1 MKNLYFKLTD
11 ALSAT
16 KDLPLLLIRLTL
28 AYGFYG
34 PAMMKIK
41 NIEGIVEWFESMEM
55 VAPKLNAYLVT
66 YTEFFGF
73 ILLTIGLGTRFI
85 AVPLMI
91 AMLVAI
97 KTVHWGNGFSAGDNG
112 FEIPLYYLVMLLLLF
127 FTGPG
132 RISLD
137 HWIAKKVRK

>member
-11 ALSAT
+11 KLSSS
-16 KDLPLLLIRLTL
+16 KDLPILLIRLTL
-28 AYGFYG
+28 AYGLYF
-34 PAMMKIK
+34 PAMMKMNDIGA
-41 NIEGIVEWFESMEM
+41 IASWFESMGM
-55 VAPKLNAYLVT
+55 AAPTLNAYLVT

-97 KTVHWGNGFSAGDNG
+97 KSVHWENGFDSGENG

-137 HWIAKKVRK
+137 YWIGKKLRK

>member
-11 ALSAT
+11 ALSAA
-16 KDLPLLLIRLTL
+16 KDLPILLIRLVL

-41 NIEGIVEWFESMEM
+41 NIDGIIDWFQSMGM
-55 VAPKLNAYLVT
+55 AAPKLNAYLVT

-97 KTVHWGNGFSAGDNG
+97 KAVHWDNGFSAGDNG

-137 HWIAKKVRK
+137 YWIAKKLRK

>member
-11 ALSAT
+11 KLSAS
-16 KDLPLLLIRLTL
+16 KDLPILLIRLTL
-28 AYGFYG
+28 AYGFYA
-34 PAMMKIK
+34 PAMAKMNDVGAIAS
-41 NIEGIVEWFESMEM
+41 WFESMGM
-55 VAPKLNAYLVT
+55 VAPTLNAYLAT
-66 YTEFFGF
+66 YTEFLGF

-85 AVPLMI
+85 AVPLI
-91 AMLVAI
+91 ITMLVAI
-97 KTVHWGNGFSAGDNG
+97 KTVHWGNGFNAGDNG

-137 HWIAKKVRK
+137 YWIGRKLRK

>member
-41 NIEGIVEWFESMEM
+41 NIEEIVEWFESMEM